1 MSKFIVDI
9 QANYLSKKKNLHVD
23 IYYWR
28 LTWHGAPQHRVIFC
42 VYLCVQ
48 DLKLE
53 CTVVYSRS
61 CTVVLYFH
69 IDILITL
76 EGIIAISLDE
86 WLGYTFS

>member
-9 QANYLSKKKNLHVD
+9 QANYLSKKKKSPCGYLLLKAD
-23 IYYWR
+23 
-28 LTWHGAPQHRVIFC
+28 LTRCSPAPCHFC